1 MANITQNETHQ
12 NHQRFVARRIATHRR
27 RIVRILFVDDK
38 HSDVELCLQELKRM
52 DFAVSK
58 DWVQNSEEFAERL
71 RTQSYDVIVCDYA
84 LPGWTGMEAL
94 DLLRQVDKDVP
105 FILVSGTMEEDMT
118 DAFLR
123 KGAFDCV
130 QLNRLNRLPLA
141 VALAL
146 EENTRREERNHAENA
161 LKHSEAHYRALAENP
176 TYGICRFD
184 ADGQFLDVNEALVAM
199 LGYGSKEE
207 LIQVNLATEIIRDP
221 VERAQLFESYRQ
233 TGHVNLIEVEW
244 KRKDGTPMKV
254 RLSGRQVGSEEG
266 APDGCEIIA
275 EDVTAQR
282 ASEDNL
288 RHLAAT
294 DALTGLANYRRL
306 SEKLDSEIKRSE
318 RTSRSFAVLIFDLNG
333 MKRINDSYGHLAG
346 NRSLCRLADIFRF
359 SCRSIDTAA
368 RYGGDEFAIILPET
382 TAAEAETVGRRIC
395 ERLAD
400 DREEPVLS
408 VSVGV
413 AIYPDDGTSIESLF
427 QAADLALYRMK
438 QPRTAV

>member
-254 RLSGRQVGSEEG
+254 RLSGRQVGAEEG

>member
-1 MANITQNETHQ
+1 
-12 NHQRFVARRIATHRR
+12 
-27 RIVRILFVDDK
+27 
-38 HSDVELCLQELKRM
+38 
-52 DFAVSK
+52 
-58 DWVQNSEEFAERL
+58 
-71 RTQSYDVIVCDYA
+71 
-84 LPGWTGMEAL
+84 
-94 DLLRQVDKDVP
+94 
-105 FILVSGTMEEDMT
+105 MEEDMT

-254 RLSGRQVGSEEG
+254 RLSGRQVGAEEG

-359 SCRSIDTAA
+359 YCRSIDTAA